1 MAWHRPANST
11 HGAGVQN
18 PASSGVCPVVA
29 AGPGLAALVGAAIGR
44 HLALPADT
52 ARPRLRVLLG
62 WLHQF
67 PRLGTC
73 NRLAGTPRE
82 EGDELADDAAPE

>member
-11 HGAGVQN
+11 HGAGLPN

-29 AGPGLAALVGAAIGR
+29 AGLAALVGAVIGR
-44 HLALPADT
+44 HLVLPADT

-73 NRLAGTPRE
+73 NRLAGTLRE

>member
-1 MAWHRPANST
+1 MP
-11 HGAGVQN
+11 N
-18 PASSGVCPVVA
+18 PASACVCPVAA
-29 AGPGLAALVGAAIGR
+29 AGPGLAALVGAVIGR
-44 HLALPADT
+44 HLAPPADT

-73 NRLAGTPRE
+73 DRLAGTPRE